1 MCDGEG
7 GGSRRAT
14 LSKVS
19 VTPEQ
24 RAEAR
29 RIAREISKVGFVLPG
44 TVTKRYLTCTHQGC
58 KCHGDP
64 PSLHGPYW
72 YWTRKVRAKTVTR
85 SFSAEQIEEYESWFE
100 NEKRLRE
107 LVHALEEL
115 SLSIAETDPRTP
127 KRRSRPKS

>member
-1 MCDGEG
+1 M
-7 GGSRRAT
+7 
-14 LSKVS
+14 
-19 VTPEQ
+19 TPEQ

-72 YWTRKVRAKTVTR
+72 YWTRKVRAKTVIRTR
-85 SFSAEQIEEYESWFE
+85 AGITSAI
-100 NEKRLRE
+100 
-107 LVHALEEL
+107 
-115 SLSIAETDPRTP
+115 SL
-127 KRRSRPKS
+127 RRSLRWVWFQRWD

>member
-1 MCDGEG
+1 
-7 GGSRRAT
+7 
-14 LSKVS
+14 VS

-72 YWTRKVRAKTVTR
+72 Y
-85 SFSAEQIEEYESWFE
+85 
-100 NEKRLRE
+100 
-107 LVHALEEL
+107 
-115 SLSIAETDPRTP
+115 
-127 KRRSRPKS
+127 

>member
-1 MCDGEG
+1 
-7 GGSRRAT
+7 
-14 LSKVS
+14 VS

-29 RIAREISKVGFVLPG
+29 RIAEEISKVGFVLPG

-85 SFSAEQIEEYESWFE
+85 SFSAEQIEEYGSWFE

-127 KRRSRPKS
+127 KRRSRPQS

>member
-1 MCDGEG
+1 MCYERG

-14 LSKVS
+14 LVNVS

-24 RAEAR
+24 WAEAR
-29 RIAREISKVGFVLPG
+29 RIAEEISKVGFVLPG
-44 TVTKRYLTCTHQGC
+44 TVTERYLTCTPQGC

-64 PSLHGPYW
+64 PRLHGPYW

-85 SFSAEQIEEYESWFE
+85 SFSAEQIEEYGSWFE

-107 LVHALEEL
+107 LVHALEDL
-115 SLSIAETDPRTP
+115 SLSIAEADPRTP
-127 KRRSRPKS
+127 KRRSRP